1 MTPIYKLL
9 TTYSFATALFCS
21 QANAQTPAPLSIY
34 KNGTSLI
41 TSTWGAKLSE
51 ISTDNPYEGTQHF
64 RFNNYDLGGNWWDGF
79 GLNLDSW
86 GSTTPIDFSKHT
98 HLRIAY
104 RGISAGNVLQ
114 LKLMNPNAKAGNNI
128 DVGEPSLDY
137 KVVEIPLARL
147 GAGLNLA
154 TISEIQISVGG
165 MPTGMGTFYVDA
177 IELISKTPTTSTTKT
192 VAATRA
198 ARMGNGTNTAGW
210 LESFWLLPSNTYPI
224 VDRYTEQDFKN
235 FAAFGFKTIR
245 LPVIFQSLANPNP
258 PYTLNTSHDAFRLID
273 SAIAWSNRY
282 NLNLIIDNHH
292 GFPELKDA
300 NYLTEKPHLVAIWQ
314 QLIQRYGYLNPEK
327 FFFELYNEP
336 FGISNNNLKTVL
348 QATIDAIR
356 NTGDKH
362 TLIVGGSGWNAAG
375 SLSLMGT
382 LSDTNLIYTFHSYDP
397 FAFCNQGF
405 DWDGNGSPDFGPVG
419 LVFPENVNTIPTMK
433 GNFAAV
439 KSWSVENNVPIFLGE
454 FGVSSYAD
462 ATSRCNWIQTMGEIL
477 DETQIPSCYWDSKFS
492 EQSFA
497 LFNNNSVKNGELI
510 PCFGTAL
517 RLSYNVVLPVE
528 WLDLKATALSQH
540 VQIDWTTAS
549 EKKASF
555 MDIER
560 SFDAK
565 TFQKIGQVKAVGNSV
580 TPQNYTFLDEN
591 PLNGVGYYRIKQTD
605 LDGKMQFSEVVS
617 AHIGNGK
624 SKITIAPNPAKDNIT
639 LNFEGDL
646 TQATVQVYDLLGKVI
661 FSKKA
666 LNTSL
671 NVDVTNFPIGTY
683 LVEMRT
689 NGETFR
695 EKFVK
700 Y

>member
-9 TTYSFATALFCS
+9 TTYICATALFCS
-21 QANAQTPAPLSIY
+21 QANAQTTTPLSIY
-34 KNGTSLI
+34 KNGKSLI
-41 TSTWGAKLSE
+41 TGTWGAKLSE

-64 RFNNYDLGGNWWDGF
+64 RFNNYDLNWNWWDGF

-86 GSTTPIDFSKHT
+86 GGTKPVDFSSHT

-114 LKLMNPNAKAGNNI
+114 LRLVNPNAKGGNNI
-128 DVGEPSLDY
+128 DVGEPSTDY
-137 KVVEIPLARL
+137 KVVDVPLARL

-165 MPTGMGTFYVDA
+165 AATGMGTLYVDA
-177 IELISKTPTTSTTKT
+177 IELVTKTTTPPTTKT
-192 VAATRA
+192 VASTRA

-224 VDRYTEQDFKN
+224 IDRYTEADFKN
-235 FAAFGFKTIR
+235 FAAFGFKTVR
-245 LPVIFQSLANPNP
+245 LPVIFQSLADPNP
-258 PYTLNTSHDAFRLID
+258 PYKLNTSHEAYRLVD

-292 GFPELKDA
+292 GFPEISDA
-300 NYLTEKPHLVAIWQ
+300 NFMTEKAHLVAIWQ

-336 FGISNNNLKTVL
+336 FRISNGNLRTVL

-362 TLIVGGSGWNAAG
+362 TLIVGGSSWNSAG

-382 LSDTNLIYTFHSYDP
+382 FSDTNLIYTFHSYDP
-397 FAFCNQGF
+397 VPFCNQGF
-405 DWDGNGSPDFGPVG
+405 DWDGNGLPDFGPVG
-419 LVFPENVNTIPTMK
+419 LVFPENATVIPTMK
-433 GNFAAV
+433 SNFAAV
-439 KSWSVENNVPIFLGE
+439 KTWSMENNVPIFLGE

-477 DETQIPSCYWDSKFS
+477 DENQLPACYWDTKFS

-497 LFNNNSVKNGELI
+497 LFKNDNVKNGELI

-517 RLSYNVVLPVE
+517 RLSYNAVLPVE
-528 WLDLKATALSQH
+528 WLSLKATPLLKT
-540 VQIDWTTAS
+540 VQIEWQTAS
-549 EKKASF
+549 EKNTSHT
-555 MDIER
+555 DIER
-560 SFDAK
+560 SFDGK
-565 TFQKIGQVKAVGNSV
+565 TFQKIGQVKAIGNSV
-580 TPQNYTFLDEN
+580 TPQNYTYLDQN
-591 PLNGVGYYRIKQTD
+591 PLNNVNYYRIQQTD
-605 LDGKMQFSEVVS
+605 LDGRTQVSNVVS
-617 AHIGNGK
+617 VRMGNGK
-624 SKITIAPNPAKDNIT
+624 GKIVIAPNPAKDNVI
-639 LNFEGDL
+639 LNFDGEL
-646 TQATVQVYDLLGKVI
+646 EQATLQVYDLLGRVVLTK
-661 FSKKA
+661 
-666 LNTSL
+666 NTVNSTHIL
-671 NVDVTNFPIGTY
+671 DVSTYQTGTY
-683 LVEMRT
+683 IVEIKAQ
-689 NGETFR
+689 GQTFR